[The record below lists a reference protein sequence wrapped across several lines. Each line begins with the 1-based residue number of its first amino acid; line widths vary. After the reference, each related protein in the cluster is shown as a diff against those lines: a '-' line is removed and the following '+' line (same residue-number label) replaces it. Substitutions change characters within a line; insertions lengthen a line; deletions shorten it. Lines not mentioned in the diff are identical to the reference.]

1 MAFGDIF
8 LADLRA
14 YREKNLARIDMT
26 AEFPIWQRDTREL
39 SRHFQ
44 AEKFR
49 AVTACIDPR
58 VLPRTFAGRELDA
71 SFFADLPP
79 TADPCGENGEF
90 HTFVFDGP
98 IFSRAN
104 PIPHRRSRRTR
115 QFYFLRFVATGGKN
129 KMNSDT
135 LQKERL
141 VIRTIVILA
150 MIALAAV
157 LRILPH
163 PWNFTPV
170 GAMALFAGAVI
181 KDRRVAFLFP
191 LVALFV
197 GDIFVG
203 FHKLMPL
210 VYASFLIDVALGYA
224 IRNHRTLARIGGI
237 TMLGAVQFFLVTN
250 FGVWAFL
257 DGFPRLRLGLIACY
271 VAGLPLLLNTL
282 AGDAFYATLLFGG
295 FALAERVFPILRD
308 SSRLITADAND

>member
-1 MAFGDIF
+1 
-8 LADLRA
+8 
-14 YREKNLARIDMT
+14 
-26 AEFPIWQRDTREL
+26 
-39 SRHFQ
+39 
-44 AEKFR
+44 
-49 AVTACIDPR
+49 
-58 VLPRTFAGRELDA
+58 
-71 SFFADLPP
+71 
-79 TADPCGENGEF
+79 
-90 HTFVFDGP
+90 
-98 IFSRAN
+98 
-104 PIPHRRSRRTR
+104 
-115 QFYFLRFVATGGKN
+115 
-129 KMNSDT
+129 MNSSM

-150 MIALAAV
+150 MVALAAV

-224 IRNHRTLARIGGI
+224 IRNHRSVARIGGA
-237 TMLGAVQFFLVTN
+237 TALGALQFFLVTN

-257 DGFPRLRLGLIACY
+257 EGFPKTAAGLTACY
-271 VAGLPLLLNTL
+271 MAGLPLLLNTL
-282 AGDAFYATLLFGG
+282 AGDAFYATFLFGG
-295 FALAERVFPILRD
+295 FALAEHLFPILRD
-308 SSRLITADAND
+308 SNQFSPAGIGD